1 MLSRMKSRLWIG
13 VVATLLTVGP
23 AGHAQGFGLGM
34 IGKKDVTI
42 NRLLPPTVN
51 LTGKRIRVEASTSP
65 NIKNG
70 DELRSQ
76 LKTKLV
82 TSIQKDPRY
91 ILNDA
96 SPQTI
101 LKFTVT
107 NYYTEKW
114 TDSIPGKA
122 SRDAYRGKIEVAY
135 QAMDAATGK
144 ALDSENLVDTAG
156 YQPSSV
162 PFLDAFHRSAK
173 KQAAEGSENEA
184 RDQLITDIVEDMG
197 KRIAPADEPF
207 VAPLPGRKLEPLSSM
222 AVARRWGAVEE
233 GAEKMDKFPKAE
245 DDSYRQY
252 LIALAKEAQAYDLT
266 REFNDKE
273 SGKRTD
279 ISEKDAQDDFERAQ
293 KYLDDAGAIYKDIIA
308 ANSKEKEF
316 RPGDART
323 EDAIAVYAKIDRY
336 RQENSKALASRGSG
350 LPASKSLAS
359 AQSEASGQSPLDQV
373 LSMCGSGIDDQS
385 IKDYI
390 ASPDFMA
397 AAKASKYHFNFAA
410 DPAKLNNGCKANGA
424 TYGHL
429 MRQRLGVGGG
439 GASKSTAG
447 KQ

>member
-1 MLSRMKSRLWIG
+1 
-13 VVATLLTVGP
+13 
-23 AGHAQGFGLGM
+23 M

-70 DELRSQ
+70 DDLRSL

-82 TSIQKDPRY
+82 TFLQKDPRY

-122 SRDAYRGKIEVAY
+122 KRDAYRGKIEVAY
-135 QAMDAATGK
+135 QALDAATNK

-156 YQPSSV
+156 YEPSSV
-162 PFLDAFHRSAK
+162 PFLDAFKRNAK

-184 RDQLITDIVEDMG
+184 RDQLITDIVDDMG

-207 VAPLPGRKLEPLSSM
+207 VAPLPGRKLEALSSM

-252 LIALAKEAQAYDLT
+252 LVALAKEAQAYDLT

-293 KYLDDAGAIYKDIIA
+293 KYLDEAGAIYKDIIA

-336 RQENSKALASRGSG
+336 REENNKALASRGSG
-350 LPASKSLAS
+350 PAASKSLAP
-359 AQSEASGQSPLDQV
+359 AQSAASGQSPLDQV
-373 LSMCGSGIDDQS
+373 LSMCGNGIDDQS

-390 ASPDFMA
+390 ASPDFLA

-429 MRQRLGVGGG
+429 MRQRLGVSAG
-439 GASKSTAG
+439 GAAKTTAG

>member
-1 MLSRMKSRLWIG
+1 
-13 VVATLLTVGP
+13 
-23 AGHAQGFGLGM
+23 M

-390 ASPDFMA
+390 ASPDFLA

-429 MRQRLGVGGG
+429 MRQRLGVSAG
-439 GASKSTAG
+439 GAAKTTAG

>member
-1 MLSRMKSRLWIG
+1 
-13 VVATLLTVGP
+13 
-23 AGHAQGFGLGM
+23 M